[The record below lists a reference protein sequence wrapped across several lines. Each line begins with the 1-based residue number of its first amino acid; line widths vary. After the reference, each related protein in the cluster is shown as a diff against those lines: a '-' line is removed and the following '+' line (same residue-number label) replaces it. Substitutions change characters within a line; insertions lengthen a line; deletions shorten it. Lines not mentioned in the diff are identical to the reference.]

1 MKQKKHTLDI
11 DGISQMNETMRIE
24 LSDAMDDIANAIQ
37 HHEIP
42 ECAKGILSRSL
53 TKLVGI
59 NFTLTCMREELNS

>member
-11 DGISQMNETMRIE
+11 DGISQMNETMRLE

-37 HHEIP
+37 HYEIP